1 MNDAPE
7 SPLLH
12 AHERAGARLTDFAGW
27 QMPLRFTSDLE
38 EHQAVRTAAGIFDLS
53 HMGQVEVI
61 GPDAGAV
68 LDRSFIGVCSA
79 MALGRAKYTMMVA
92 ADGGILDDLIVYR
105 LAENEYLVVPNGANR
120 TRVVDELTRR
130 SNGLSASITDHTLSR
145 GLIAIQ
151 GPSSAEIVQ
160 RLVDLDLT
168 ELRYYRCQPA
178 TLTIGERQVPALLAR
193 TGYTG
198 EDGFEISVTAND
210 AETVWNALSE
220 APGVSRCG
228 LAARDSLRLEAGMPL
243 YGNELSDRSTPYDVG
258 MGRLVNLDHDF
269 VGQDVLRNRSG
280 AGGAALIGLAGDGRR
295 AARAGSQV
303 FSGGTQVGEITSGI
317 LAPTLGYP
325 IAMALVEQDLAEGQR
340 VEVDV
345 RGRRMP
351 MTVVALPFY
360 RRSKA

>member
-1 MNDAPE
+1 MNDAPR
-7 SPLLH
+7 SPLLP

-38 EHQAVRTAAGIFDLS
+38 EHQAVRSAAGIFDLS

-61 GPDAGAV
+61 GPEAGAV
-68 LDRSFIGVCSA
+68 LDRSFIGVCST
-79 MALGRAKYTMMVA
+79 MAIGRAKYTMMVA

-105 LAENEYLVVPNGANR
+105 LAENEFLVVPNGANR

-151 GPSSAEIVQ
+151 GPASAEIVQ
-160 RLVDLDLT
+160 RLVSLDLT
-168 ELRYYRCQPA
+168 ELRYYRCLPA
-178 TLTIGERQVPALLAR
+178 TLSIGEAQVPTLLAR

-198 EDGFEISVTAND
+198 EDGFEISISAND
-210 AETVWNALSE
+210 AEAVWGALSG
-220 APGVSRCG
+220 APGAARCG

-243 YGNELSDRSTPYDVG
+243 YGNELSDRSTPFDVG

-269 VGQDVLRNRSG
+269 VGRDVLRRRAE
-280 AGGAALIGLAGDGRR
+280 AGGAALIGLTGEGRR

-303 FSGGTQVGEITSGI
+303 FVEGAQVGEITSGI
-317 LAPTLGYP
+317 LSPTLGYP
-325 IAMALVEQDLAEGQR
+325 IAMALVEHDLEEGQD

-345 RGRRMP
+345 RGRTMP
-351 MTVVALPFY
+351 MSVVTLPFY
-360 RRSKA
+360 RRAKS